1 MSEERGRGQ
10 FVSST
15 SALLFFYF
23 TQFPL
28 PTAFAAPSATHPMP
42 RSSRRKAPAAPAP
55 APTTGPYTK
64 VENSP
69 IHGRG
74 VFARRP
80 IRAGQRLMEYRG
92 ERIDW
97 PEALRR
103 HPRDPDQPNHTF
115 YFSLG
120 DDTVID
126 GGMQGNSARWINH
139 SCAPNCEA
147 QQQGDRVFI
156 DALRDIVPGEEL
168 FFDYSLELDA
178 RHTPKLKRDYA
189 CRCGA
194 PNCRGTLLAPK
205 GRRRG
210 R

>member
-1 MSEERGRGQ
+1 MPKSPPVR
-10 FVSST
+10 
-15 SALLFFYF
+15 
-23 TQFPL
+23 
-28 PTAFAAPSATHPMP
+28 ATIPD
-42 RSSRRKAPAAPAP
+42 S
-55 APTTGPYTK
+55 GPYTQ
-64 VENSP
+64 VQDSP

-80 IRAGQRLMEYRG
+80 IRAGQRLLEYKG

-103 HPRDPDQPNHTF
+103 HPHDPAQPNHTF

-120 DDTVID
+120 DATVID
-126 GGMQGNSARWINH
+126 GGVQGNSARWINH

-147 QQQGDRVFI
+147 QQIGNRVFI
-156 DALRDIVPGEEL
+156 DALRDIAPGEEL
-168 FFDYSLELDA
+168 FFDYALELDA
-178 RHTPKLKRDYA
+178 RYTAKLKRDYA

-205 GRRRG
+205 TRKRSAKA
-210 R
+210 